1 MVFKKLLIIFFLYNN
16 YDTFFELS
24 HDFGQTFSAP
34 KNISNNRL
42 FIGNSWLLVTQDD
55 EYWCLYL
62 KLNNGK
68 TIDDEFV
75 ISGDN
80 LIILHNFELEKI

>member
-1 MVFKKLLIIFFLYNN
+1 MTLVGRLAL
-16 YDTFFELS
+16 
-24 HDFGQTFSAP
+24 Q

-55 EYWCLYL
+55 EYGFLYL

-75 ISGDN
+75 ISGNN
-80 LIILHNFELEKI
+80 LIILHNFELKKS

>member
-1 MVFKKLLIIFFLYNN
+1 MTSFLQSN
-16 YDTFFELS
+16 
-24 HDFGQTFSAP
+24 DFGQTFSAQ
-34 KNISNNRL
+34 NISNNRL

-55 EYWCLYL
+55 EYGFLYL

-80 LIILHNFELEKI
+80 LIILHFWIEKILI

>member
-1 MVFKKLLIIFFLYNN
+1 M
-16 YDTFFELS
+16 T
-24 HDFGQTFSAP
+24 GRTFSAQ
-34 KNISNNRL
+34 NISNNSL

-75 ISGDN
+75 ISGAN
-80 LIILHNFELEKI
+80 LIILHNFELKKILI